1 MKSNQ
6 KIFEEILELDNYFR
20 HSKKFFRFIEDKDV
34 GSYET
39 QPYNVN
45 QQTKFIM
52 KFDKPISKELQSL
65 HRKVGHYLNQ
75 NYLIRLYE
83 ILKHY
88 KIAGKYINHKLK
100 GSEDIEILWE
110 LRCKFAHGLGKYDPT
125 DQRDKKLLTKL
136 MTRYKEDHL
145 IKDEFPI
152 SQDKTIKEIIHGIK
166 SYLKNEPK

>member
-1 MKSNQ
+1 MKDHQ
-6 KIFEEILELDNYFR
+6 QIFNEIIELDSYFR
-20 HSKKFFRFIEDKDV
+20 HSKKFFRFIDDKDI
-34 GSYET
+34 GNYET

-45 QQTKFIM
+45 QKTKFIM
-52 KFDKPISKELQSL
+52 KFDQPITKELQLL

-83 ILKHY
+83 IMKQY
-88 KIAGKYINHKLK
+88 KIAGKQIDYELK
-100 GSEDIEILWE
+100 GSDDIEILWE

-125 DQRDKKLLTKL
+125 NEKDKILLTKL
-136 MTRYKEDHL
+136 MTRYKEAHV

-166 SYLKNEPK
+166 SYLNKEQK